1 MSGNI
6 RARGGAKEMT
16 ISAVITRADG
26 RVENL
31 GVIAF
36 HHRNPFKRLAF
47 RAHQIIKRI
56 TGAISWPL

>member
-6 RARGGAKEMT
+6 RARGGAREMT

-36 HHRNPFKRLAF
+36 HHRNPFKRLAWQLHRF
-47 RAHQIIKRI
+47 INRI
-56 TGAISWPL
+56 RGI

>member
-6 RARGGAKEMT
+6 RARGGAREMT

-31 GVIAF
+31 GVIS
-36 HHRNPFKRLAF
+36 HWSKSPLKRLAF
-47 RAHQIIKRI
+47 RARQFLKRI

>member
-6 RARGGAKEMT
+6 RARGGAREMT

-36 HHRNPFKRLAF
+36 HHRNPFKRLAWQLGRF
-47 RAHQIIKRI
+47 INRLR
-56 TGAISWPL
+56 GN